1 MKIYL
6 VRHGQSTANQEKVM
20 AGHND
25 VLLTNKGIEQ
35 ANIIADKIKDI
46 PIDIIYSSPLT
57 RALDTANIINSKR
70 KEALPI
76 NIANELIEVDYGI
89 YEGVSKSNFNYKQF
103 WNYLDENN
111 LNSFFLFAWP
121 IIRFIYGEVLTKN
134 YGKDILLV
142 THGGVSKIIELILGD
157 YSLSPSKIGEYLP
170 NNSELLTYDLSENN
184 SYYFH
189 NKNSVIENNNES
201 FFRILTP
208 NIIGRV
214 YDEINK
220 NYGNKTIDFF
230 VDSKPKLRNR
240 VGIIVYNDKNEIAI
254 SKFSN
259 TKEVKLPGG
268 SIDYNMNIEDNVK
281 RILDERFGFS
291 IEHSTFKEIG
301 NTIEIKP
308 YDPLANITVSKIV
321 TVKLDKIIHE
331 LSPNEKEL
339 QEGFSLEWMTID
351 EAIEEMRKSLKY
363 VSDYKDIPNKDYFRP
378 LLTKQLIVYRD
389 LQILEYYNKNDRF

>member
-25 VLLTNKGIEQ
+25 VLLTEKGKEQ
-35 ANIIADKIKDI
+35 ANIIADKLKDI
-46 PIDIIYSSPLT
+46 PIDVIYSSPLN
-57 RALDTANIINSKR
+57 RALETANIINSKR
-70 KEALPI
+70 KKILPI
-76 NIANELIEVDYGI
+76 KVTNELIEVDYGI
-89 YEGVSKSNFNYKQF
+89 YEGVSKSNFDYKKF

-111 LNSFFLFAWP
+111 LNNFFSFAWP

-142 THGGVSKIIELILGD
+142 THGGVSKVVELILGD
-157 YSLSPSKIGEYLP
+157 YSLSPTKIGEYLP

-184 SYYFH
+184 SCYFH
-189 NKNSVIENNNES
+189 NKNSVVENDGDS
-201 FFRILTP
+201 FFRVLTP

-240 VGIIVYNDKNEIAI
+240 VGIVLYNDENEIAI
-254 SKFSN
+254 AKFSN

-268 SIDYNMNIEDNVK
+268 SLDYNMSLLENVK

-291 IEHSTFKEIG
+291 IKSNTLKMIG
-301 NTIEIKP
+301 NAIEIKP

-321 TVKLDKIIHE
+321 MVNLDKVIHE
-331 LSPNEKEL
+331 LTPNEKEV
-339 QEGFSLEWMTID
+339 QEGFSLEWMNI
-351 EAIEEMRKSLKY
+351 EKAIEEMKESFKY
-363 VSDYKDIPNKDYFRP
+363 VSDYKDIPNKDYWRP

-389 LQILEYYNKNDRF
+389 LQVLEYCKEK